1 MTNKMGLEEAESEDS
16 HKMERTNMTDV
27 MEGGFIK
34 KKGGELNTIP
44 EMPCDKVTARMNV
57 REGYS
62 LVHPSKTTT
71 VQRQGDSTEED
82 RDINSHHLQ
91 SKSNSCH
98 SDPELGGFGP
108 QYFQSTMD
116 MLLYDAV
123 LATQAAKEFS
133 PPWRND
139 ACLGFNPCPCQ
150 I

>member
-1 MTNKMGLEEAESEDS
+1 MYSHFRGGKVENHFEKNTLSTPNRDS
-16 HKMERTNMTDV
+16 NLDLPII
-27 MEGGFIK
+27 G
-34 KKGGELNTIP
+34 
-44 EMPCDKVTARMNV
+44 
-57 REGYS
+57 S
-62 LVHPSKTTT
+62 LVHCESSSLDHTATKA
-71 VQRQGDSTEED
+71 
-82 RDINSHHLQ
+82 
-91 SKSNSCH
+91 
-98 SDPELGGFGP
+98 GGFGP

>member
-1 MTNKMGLEEAESEDS
+1 MG
-16 HKMERTNMTDV
+16 V
-27 MEGGFIK
+27 
-34 KKGGELNTIP
+34 
-44 EMPCDKVTARMNV
+44 
-57 REGYS
+57 YS
-62 LVHPSKTTT
+62 LV
-71 VQRQGDSTEED
+71 VQVYRSAEYQVSV
-82 RDINSHHLQ
+82 H
-91 SKSNSCH
+91 
-98 SDPELGGFGP
+98 GGFGP